1 MVVIPGLVQPR
12 AREPGIREIL
22 AVRPLDTNAAGEPA
36 ARWIPATSAGPTVTS
51 VELVQPHQAAE
62 TQF

>member
-1 MVVIPGLVQPR
+1 VVVIPGLVLPR

-22 AVRPLDTNAAGEPA
+22 AVRPLDTNAAGPA
-36 ARWIPATSAGPTVTS
+36 ARWIPATSAGMTVTR